1 MTEAELRDRLALSLE
16 LHSKEGFITYN
27 GHVSAR
33 VPGSDRIL
41 ISPYGGGL
49 RVTPEDVVAR
59 KWSVRVLPL
68 GPAKFAPPSDSP
80 SHTAI
85 YRFRENVMAIAHIHP
100 PLSTFFG
107 IADTPIV
114 PVHVSGAVFGAPIP
128 LLDDPDLIKTDG
140 QGERLARALGAHRAV
155 LMRGHGAVTVGES
168 VEAVFLAS
176 LYLEENARHQLF
188 ASLLGKP
195 RPYTADETRRVRKA
209 TWGDDGTRLSRGR
222 PIRFVTTRRHAGDE
236 SGWNHLLAA
245 QGAFVVGSA
254 ELRRQ
259 LLPYWPKR
267 MEEERKRGRVRR
279 EYVEG
284 RSLDTALPVLTFDD
298 RITLELGSH
307 TVELIFV
314 GRAHTPDNTI
324 AYLRKERILF
334 VNDLLFVELHPTADD
349 RSDVVNWQRILR
361 QLATWPVETVL
372 PGHGAFAAGNGTK
385 ALLEM
390 DRYFETMR
398 IKIRAMKEAG
408 KSLDE
413 IKRDIRAE
421 LGEFARWPRERA
433 IPSTAEQLHR
443 ELSTAR

>member
-49 RVTPEDVVAR
+49 RVTPEDMVTLEM
-59 KWSVRVLPL
+59 SGRVLAL
-68 GPAKFAPPSDSP
+68 GPAKLAPPSESP
-80 SHTAI
+80 IHTAI
-85 YRFRENVMAIAHIHP
+85 YRFREDVMAIAHIHP

-195 RPYTADETRRVRKA
+195 RPYTADETRRVRNA
-209 TWGDDGTRLSRGR
+209 TWGDDGTRLSRKVWAYHLAKWGLEARR
-222 PIRFVTTRRHAGDE
+222 P
-236 SGWNHLLAA
+236 
-245 QGAFVVGSA
+245 
-254 ELRRQ
+254 
-259 LLPYWPKR
+259 
-267 MEEERKRGRVRR
+267 
-279 EYVEG
+279 
-284 RSLDTALPVLTFDD
+284 
-298 RITLELGSH
+298 
-307 TVELIFV
+307 
-314 GRAHTPDNTI
+314 
-324 AYLRKERILF
+324 
-334 VNDLLFVELHPTADD
+334 
-349 RSDVVNWQRILR
+349 
-361 QLATWPVETVL
+361 
-372 PGHGAFAAGNGTK
+372 
-385 ALLEM
+385 
-390 DRYFETMR
+390 
-398 IKIRAMKEAG
+398 
-408 KSLDE
+408 
-413 IKRDIRAE
+413 
-421 LGEFARWPRERA
+421 
-433 IPSTAEQLHR
+433 
-443 ELSTAR
+443 